1 MKSKILNFIWKKLMF
16 ESSLENSVMK
26 SNGWEQVLWDTKI
39 LSQVTQGKIVNT
51 IIDQVLIL

>member
-1 MKSKILNFIWKKLMF
+1 MF

-26 SNGWEQVLWDTKI
+26 SDGWEQVLWDTKI
-39 LSQVTQGKIVNT
+39 LSQATQGKIVNT

>member
-39 LSQVTQGKIVNT
+39 LSQVTQGKTVNP